1 MAADTAGR
9 QQAVEI
15 QSTVP
20 VLNIRSRPGLNAGVV
35 GKLTASE
42 TSTALEV
49 LEKWVK
55 IRKSDGTEGF
65 VFKEYTAVIQP
76 EQAPEEALMPD
87 PPSEK
92 PVLLTAT
99 VPVLNIRSR
108 PGLNADVVG
117 KLTASETSTVLEVL
131 EAWVKIRKSD
141 GTEGFVFKQYARLSE
156 RHPEKRSADQK
167 TNKGSDAGTLQED
180 RLAGADT
187 DGTGDPAL
195 DDVLSGFDD
204 GGTSADG
211 LDGVLAGF
219 DGDGETS
226 GDLGDVLSGFEDE
239 TSSLE
244 LDAADTTAS
253 PWDVGGSVKLSTVF
267 NVNHDPPE
275 PGWTDH
281 RGLSRMRSEL
291 DLQIDRDIYHSW
303 KARVSGRA
311 FYDFAYAIQ
320 GRDNYTSQVLDV
332 YEDEAEIR
340 EAYVQ
345 GSLLPSLDLKVGRQ
359 IVVWG
364 RSENFRVTDV
374 LNPVDSRTPGLVD
387 IEDIRLPVCMTR
399 LDYYTGAFSIT
410 GIAIPEIRFNKMPVV
425 GNDFYPLNEAQPGEV
440 VPSPSLANTEL
451 AMAIKG
457 IFHGWDASLYGAYL
471 FDDDTY
477 YELLG
482 YEYTLVDT
490 IPLPGGGT
498 QPVYEQDIVAVR
510 RHARLYMVGGAANV
524 TTGSWL
530 FKTELSYT
538 DGYRYTSTEDEKGKL
553 RWLVGLEYSGLKNTT
568 VSLDLLQTWVD
579 DFEPAMKKMPD
590 YAVETQFEAALR
602 VSRTFLRERLEL
614 VFFGLLRGGQGEDG
628 AFERLSASYDF
639 TDRLT
644 GGIGALFYQDG
655 DSITYDNIH
664 DNNRVYADLTY
675 NF

>member
-1 MAADTAGR
+1 MKSSAKNEIVLINSPQAILYQCLRGKTRVIAERLHPDTGARRGHMRINRRNGLWGLLYFFMIWGVPFFTMAADTTGG
-9 QQAVEI
+9 QPAVEI

-20 VLNIRSRPGLNAGVV
+20 VLNMRSRPGLNAGIV
-35 GKLTASE
+35 GRLTASE
-42 TSTALEV
+42 TATVLEV
-49 LEKWVK
+49 SEEWIK

-65 VFKEYTAVIQP
+65 VFRQYT
-76 EQAPEEALMPD
+76 
-87 PPSEK
+87 
-92 PVLLTAT
+92 
-99 VPVLNIRSR
+99 
-108 PGLNADVVG
+108 
-117 KLTASETSTVLEVL
+117 
-131 EAWVKIRKSD
+131 
-141 GTEGFVFKQYARLSE
+141 RLSE
-156 RHPEKRSADQK
+156 RRPETTSAGQK
-167 TNKGSDAGTLQED
+167 SDEGADADALQED
-180 RLAGADT
+180 RLSGADT
-187 DGTGDPAL
+187 VSTGDPAL

-204 GGTSADG
+204 GGASADG
-211 LDGVLAGF
+211 LDDVLAGF
-219 DGDGETS
+219 DENGGDS
-226 GDLGDVLSGFEDE
+226 GDLGDILSGFEDG

-244 LDAADTTAS
+244 LDTTDTTAS
-253 PWDVGGSVKLSTVF
+253 PWDLGGSVKLSSVF

-291 DLQIDRDIYHSW
+291 DLQIDRDLYHSW

-311 FYDFAYAIQ
+311 FYDAAYAIQ
-320 GRDNYTSQVLDV
+320 GRDNYTSQVLDL

-345 GSLLPSLDLKVGRQ
+345 GSLLPSLDLKMGRQ

-410 GIAIPEIRFNKMPVV
+410 GIAIPEIRFNKIPVV
-425 GNDFYPLNEAQPGEV
+425 GNDFYPLNEAQPGEA
-440 VPSPSLANTEL
+440 VPSPSLANTEV

-471 FDDDTY
+471 FDDETY

-498 QPVYEQDIVAVR
+498 QPVYEQEIVAVR
-510 RHARLYMVGGAANV
+510 RHARLYMVGGAANI

-538 DGYRYTSTEDEKGKL
+538 GGHRYASTEDKKGKL
-553 RWLVGLEYSGLKNTT
+553 RWLVGLEYSGLKSTT

-590 YAVETQFEAALR
+590 FAVETQFEAALR
-602 VSRTFLRERLEL
+602 VSRTFLHERLEL
-614 VFFGLLRGGQGEDG
+614 LFFGLLRGGQGEDG

-639 TDRLT
+639 NDHLT
-644 GGIGALFYQDG
+644 GSIGALFYQDG
-655 DSITYDNIH
+655 DSIPYDNIH
-664 DNNRVYADLTY
+664 DNNRVYTDLTY
-675 NF
+675 SF